1 MAPVTPNNC
10 TYLKSQKP
18 GCTTWVTQCTIY
30 DDISCTAG
38 GAISCDDTA
47 DPLRCEVNGG
57 DVTSDGVSNLL
68 GNFGVATTGALL
80 LGLL

>member
-1 MAPVTPNNC
+1 M
-10 TYLKSQKP
+10 KSQKP
-18 GCTTWVTQCTIY
+18 DCTTWVTQCGKYDTIY
-30 DDISCTAG
+30 CSSG
-38 GAISCDDTA
+38 GAMACDGSGLELKCEVDGG
-47 DPLRCEVNGG
+47 EVNGG